1 MKENT
6 KICFTNQTFFIGIDV
21 HKRSWTV
28 TIRTNQMELKTFSM
42 DPCPKTLFQYMTSH
56 YTGGSYHSVYEAG
69 YCGFWI
75 HDKLTEIGFNN
86 IVINPADVPTTN
98 KEKYSK
104 TDPVD
109 SRKLA
114 RELEKGSLK
123 GIYVPDLFHQQFRN
137 LCRLRAQTVQNQTRT
152 KNRIKS
158 FISLYG
164 IKMPARSELCHWS
177 KSFINWLES
186 LEFACSPGQTT
197 LRLLIQDLQNQRHQ
211 LLQITKEIRKQVKDP
226 HIQPFIGYLRS
237 VFGIGFVS
245 AVTLYS
251 ELIDIHR
258 FPDFDHLASYVGLI
272 PSVKASGEQSTT
284 RGMTKRQSSYL
295 RSLLIEAAWIAVRR
309 DPALTLKYSE
319 LSRRMPK
326 NKAIIRIAKKLL
338 SRIRYVWI
346 NQSPYIPAIVE

>member
-1 MKENT
+1 M
-6 KICFTNQTFFIGIDV
+6 
-21 HKRSWTV
+21 
-28 TIRTNQMELKTFSM
+28 
-42 DPCPKTLFQYMTSH
+42 
-56 YTGGSYHSVYEAG
+56 
-69 YCGFWI
+69 
-75 HDKLTEIGFNN
+75 GFNN
-86 IVINPADVPTTN
+86 IVINPSDVPTTN

-114 RELEKGSLK
+114 RELETGSLK

-158 FISLYG
+158 FLSLYG
-164 IKMPARSELCHWS
+164 IPMPAHSEVYHWS
-177 KSFINWLES
+177 KPFIQWLES
-186 LEFACSPGQTT
+186 LEFACSPGQST
-197 LRLLIQDLQNQRHQ
+197 LRLLIKDLQNHRQQ
-211 LLQITKEIRKQVKDP
+211 LLQVTKEIRKQINTS
-226 HIQPFIGYLRS
+226 HIKTQIGYLRS

-272 PSVKASGEQSTT
+272 PSVKASGEQNTT
-284 RGMTKRQSSYL
+284 RGMTNRQSRYL
-295 RSLLIEAAWIAVRR
+295 RSLLIEAAWIAVRK
-309 DPALTLKYSE
+309 DPVLTFKFSE

-326 NKAIIRIAKKLL
+326 NKAIVRIAKKLL
-338 SRIRYVWI
+338 SRIRYMWM
-346 NQSPYIPAIVE
+346 NQSLYVPAIVE